1 MIRRPGLM
9 TRLIG
14 LAITL
19 ALAIGL
25 VAVVAVRLDGSGG
38 LPAPSGS
45 VSWHGPV
52 EVSTGMTFGVD
63 LAVSGENLY
72 LVGKSTS
79 TEVWSST
86 DGTSWTVA
94 SAEETVDSSF
104 VPRGAVA
111 DGSGGLLV
119 VGETLGGGTQTPT
132 PAIWHSSNGGAFTRA
147 TFETPTPA
155 EIVGVAAGSGRFVAV
170 GDHSAPAMGTA
181 TTGAIVY
188 SLDAWSSVDGASW
201 SHVTLPDSDDYQAI
215 TVSAW
220 SGGFAAVG
228 VSETGQSGAA
238 IWTSSDGNSWQRSP
252 AALGDF
258 GVTSLLS
265 FGGRLV
271 ALGAIR
277 DEAEGIIPA
286 SWASSDGRTW
296 VESKAP
302 VREPAMMFDR
312 ATVVGSDIV
321 AVGMSHMGSTQ
332 ELVVG
337 SGAGATPRPAPSS
350 VASAW
355 ISTDGSSWRL
365 VPADPA
371 LVFDSYMSS
380 MAAFG
385 DRPVVA
391 TLGNQALLVYVGDI
405 AP

>member
-9 TRLIG
+9 AGLIG

-19 ALAIGL
+19 VLALGL
-25 VAVVAVRLDGSGG
+25 VLVVAARRDGSGG
-38 LPAPSGS
+38 PPAPSAS

-52 EVSTGMTFGVD
+52 HVSTGMTFGAD
-63 LAVSGENLY
+63 LAVSGDNLY
-72 LVGKSTS
+72 LVGKST
-79 TEVWSST
+79 TAEVWSST
-86 DGTSWTVA
+86 NGTSWTPV
-94 SAEETVDSSF
+94 SAAGSVDSSF

-119 VGETLGGGTQTPT
+119 VGETLGGETPT

-147 TFETPTPA
+147 TLEALTPA
-155 EIVGVAAGSGRFVAV
+155 EIVGVAAGAGRFVAV

-188 SLDAWSSVDGASW
+188 SLDAWSSVDGDFW
-201 SHVTLPDSDDYQAI
+201 SHVTLPDSDNYQAI
-215 TVSAW
+215 AVTAW

-228 VSETGQSGAA
+228 VSETGKSGAGF
-238 IWTSSDGNSWQRSP
+238 WTSSDGSSWQRSP

-258 GVTSLLS
+258 GVKSLLS
-265 FGGRLV
+265 FGDRLV

-277 DEAEGIIPA
+277 DEAEGMIPA

-296 VESKAP
+296 VESRAP

-321 AVGMSHMGSTQ
+321 AVGMSHIGSVQ
-332 ELVVG
+332 ELAAG
-337 SGAGATPRPAPSS
+337 SGEGATPSPAPSP
-350 VASAW
+350 VASTW

-380 MAAFG
+380 MTAFG

-391 TLGNQALLVYVGDI
+391 TLGNQGLLVYVGDI
-405 AP
+405 AH

>member
-1 MIRRPGLM
+1 MIRRLSLSTG
-9 TRLIG
+9 LIG

-25 VAVVAVRLDGSGG
+25 VVVVAVRRDGTGG
-38 LPAPSGS
+38 LPAPSAS
-45 VSWHGPV
+45 VSWRGPV
-52 EVSTGMTFGVD
+52 QVSAGMTFDAD
-63 LAVSGENLY
+63 LAVSGEKLY
-72 LVGKSTS
+72 LVAKSTS
-79 TEVWSST
+79 TEVWAST
-86 DGTSWTVA
+86 DGTSWTPVP
-94 SAEETVDSSF
+94 AEGIVDSSF

-111 DGSGGLLV
+111 DGSGGLLI
-119 VGETLGGGTQTPT
+119 VGETLGGETPT
-132 PAIWHSSNGGAFTRA
+132 PAIWHSSTGGVLTRA
-147 TFETPTPA
+147 TLEAPTPA
-155 EIVGVAAGSGRFVAV
+155 EIVGVAAGTGRFVAL
-170 GDHSAPAMGTA
+170 GDHSAPPMGAA

-188 SLDAWSSVDGASW
+188 SLDAWSSVDGVSW
-201 SHVTLPDSDDYQAI
+201 SHVSLPDSDNYQAI
-215 TVSAW
+215 AVTAW

-228 VSETGQSGAA
+228 VSETGTSGAGF
-238 IWTSSDGNSWQRSP
+238 WTSSDGSSWQRSP

-277 DEAEGIIPA
+277 DEAEGMIPA

-296 VESKAP
+296 VESRAP

-321 AVGMSHMGSTQ
+321 AVGMSHMGSALQ
-332 ELVVG
+332 LVAG
-337 SGAGATPRPAPSS
+337 SGAGATPSPAPSP

-365 VPADPA
+365 LPADPA

-380 MAAFG
+380 MTALG
-385 DRPVVA
+385 DRPVLA
-391 TLGNQALLVYVGDI
+391 TPGNQALLIYVGDI
-405 AP
+405 AH